1 MQYSESLHSLF
12 ISLQSL
18 YKNHLELD
26 NSSFQQIIAISI
38 IETDG
43 FVMSKFSKKLG
54 IDNSTATRLI
64 EGVENK
70 GWAHRIKSESD
81 NRVVKVFLT
90 ESGMIVKNNIELQL
104 EAIASI
110 VEGELDLSSR
120 GSVLESI
127 HLLNWAVEKLKLK

>member
-43 FVMSKFSKKLG
+43 FIMSKFSKKLG

>member
-70 GWAHRIKSESD
+70 GWAHRIKSETD